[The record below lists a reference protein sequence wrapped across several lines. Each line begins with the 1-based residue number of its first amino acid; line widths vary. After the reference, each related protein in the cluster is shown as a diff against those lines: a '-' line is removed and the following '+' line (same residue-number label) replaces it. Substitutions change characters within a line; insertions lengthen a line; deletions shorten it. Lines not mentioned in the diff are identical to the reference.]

1 MIDRVPTRAVV
12 FDLDGTLI
20 ESAGDISDALN
31 AALIDEGLGGLD
43 EHAVRGM
50 IGAGARVLVER
61 ALSEVGGRD
70 DEARVR
76 RLVDRFEGHYLKLGA
91 GRSKIFPGGL
101 ELLRRLRKT
110 GASLGICTNK
120 PDEITQMV
128 VRDIGLLDYV
138 DVVVGVRPNLR
149 RKPAPDMLLQVCDA
163 LGCTPA
169 EALMV
174 GDSSIDVETAR
185 AAGVPVVVVS
195 FGYSQVAPATLGAD
209 AVVDDLLDV
218 QKFFVG

>member
-1 MIDRVPTRAVV
+1 MIGRLPMRAVV

-43 EHAVRGM
+43 ERAVRGM

-61 ALSEVGGRD
+61 ALSAVGETPDG
-70 DEARVR
+70 ERVH
-76 RLVDRFEGHYLKLGA
+76 RLVERFEQHYMRLGA
-91 GRSKIFPGGL
+91 GRSKVFPGGF
-101 ELLRRLRKT
+101 ELLENLRKT
-110 GASLGICTNK
+110 GVFLGICTNK
-120 PDEITQMV
+120 PDRITQMV
-128 VRDIGLLDYV
+128 VRDIGLFEYV
-138 DVVVGVRPNLR
+138 DVVVGVGPDVR

-163 LGCTPA
+163 LGCVPA
-169 EALMV
+169 EVLMV

-185 AAGVPVVVVS
+185 AAGVAIIVVS

-209 AVVDDLLDV
+209 AVIDDLLDV
-218 QKFFVG
+218 QKFVVR